1 MFLFSVVDGSGCYLS
16 LKVSFRCHFLTEPFF
31 CELLVIY
38 AIWSALNFVTRH
50 GNIHNPILCYLYT
63 QPHLR
68 LQMYLRLVPNHLL
81 LGIPWPGPLSVVPQS
96 HRTATSLWS
105 AKSARSPLITAGSL
119 RDPSERRGSAA
130 DHSQVYK
137 VAEVAAK
144 FWTCSKQGQ
153 WGRRGNRSS
162 ERRSKHAQGARSIV
176 VGSLL
181 GYA

>member
-1 MFLFSVVDGSGCYLS
+1 MDQGITFHWRCLFGVTFLQN
-16 LKVSFRCHFLTEPFF
+16 HFFG
-31 CELLVIY
+31 ELLVIY
-38 AIWSALNFVTRH
+38 AIWSALDFVTRH
-50 GNIHNPILCYLYT
+50 GNIHNTISCYLYT

-68 LQMYLRLVPNHLL
+68 LQIYLRLVPNHLL
-81 LGIPWPGPLSVVPQS
+81 LGIPWPPPLSVISQS

-144 FWTCSKQGQ
+144 FWTCSKQAQ
-153 WGRRGNRSS
+153 WGRRGNR
-162 ERRSKHAQGARSIV
+162 
-176 VGSLL
+176 
-181 GYA
+181 